1 MKVCFNLKFGM
12 ALDTPPRNK
21 TPDEIL
27 QELSDWKENKTRS
40 LQFILVKNYGLE
52 AAAQI
57 SFETRGGR
65 KINNIRISH
74 LGLVSNFTITSHE
87 IKLES
92 YDSLNDDNVSV
103 LEENILKERAQILLD
118 YFDSHPEDRPE

>member
-1 MKVCFNLKFGM
+1 M

-27 QELSDWKENKTRS
+27 QELSDWKENKTLI
-40 LQFILVKNYGLE
+40 LQFILVKDYGLE
-52 AAAQI
+52 SAAQI
-57 SFETRGGR
+57 SFQTRGGR
-65 KINNIRISH
+65 KINSIRISH
-74 LGLVSNFTITSHE
+74 LGVISNYIITSHE

-92 YDSLNDDNVSV
+92 YDSLNDANVSV
-103 LEENILKERAQILLD
+103 LEENILKERAQLLLD